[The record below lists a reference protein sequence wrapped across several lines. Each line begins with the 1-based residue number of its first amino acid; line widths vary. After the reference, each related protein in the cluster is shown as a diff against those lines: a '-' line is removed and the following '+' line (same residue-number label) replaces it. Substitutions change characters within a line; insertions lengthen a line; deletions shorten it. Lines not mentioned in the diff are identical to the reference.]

1 LIWRIDVLKFIMI
14 CSDYKSVLS
23 EEQKEALKNNK
34 NE

>member
-1 LIWRIDVLKFIMI
+1 MI